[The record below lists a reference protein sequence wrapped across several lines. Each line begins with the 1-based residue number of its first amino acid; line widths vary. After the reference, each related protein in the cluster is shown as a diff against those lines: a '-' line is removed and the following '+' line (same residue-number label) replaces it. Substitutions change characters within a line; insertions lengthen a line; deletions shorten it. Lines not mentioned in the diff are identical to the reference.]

1 MFEGVLPAIITPFKR
16 NPAMSLDI
24 PGLEKNIEFLLSR
37 GIHGIVPCGSTGE
50 SATLTFEEHEKVI
63 KVTVDKVNGEIP
75 VLAGTGSNNTAEAIR
90 LTKAAKDIGADGVL
104 AISPYYNK
112 PNRAGLIK
120 HYHKLADLDIPVIV
134 YNVPSRTGQNLEPD
148 LIAELAKHPNI
159 WGVKEASGNI
169 GQISRIIEETQDDDF
184 IVISGD
190 DNITL
195 PIMALGGAGV
205 ISVAANIDPKRM
217 VEMYEAIL
225 LGDYQ
230 KALVLNFALSPLFR
244 SMFIDT
250 NPIPVKKAVEL
261 MGLAGGPVRLPLS
274 DLDAKKTEELRK
286 VIAALPKETAKKAP
300 AAKRPVKAAKK
311 AAPKKTVVKTA
322 PQKKA
327 MPKRSAPKKKPV
339 AKRTR

>member
-16 NPAMSLDI
+16 TPSMALDI
-24 PGLEKNIEFLLSR
+24 QGLESNIGFLLSR

-63 KVTVDKVNGEIP
+63 KVTVDKVNGKIP

-205 ISVAANIDPKRM
+205 ISVAANVDPARM
-217 VEMYEAIL
+217 VEMYDAIL
-225 LGDYQ
+225 KGDYQ

-261 MGLAGGPVRLPLS
+261 MGMAGGPVRLPL
-274 DLDAKKTEELRK
+274 DELDAKKTEQLKK
-286 VIAALPKETAKKAP
+286 VLATIPKTAVKASSGKAKTARVLSKP
-300 AAKRPVKAAKK
+300 AAKKTAVKKVVKK
-311 AAPKKTVVKTA
+311 ASP
-322 PQKKA
+322 
-327 MPKRSAPKKKPV
+327 RSAPKKISAP
-339 AKRTR
+339 RPRR